1 MCSIK
6 LYVCLLHI
14 TLDSCL
20 LDALSVANDVTAGIV
35 PINSIDASSSS
46 SGSNSQGLQVLWAS
60 RSSSDIFGRRND
72 APVELLQ
79 SFVREVSSGTSY
91 FNIIVKVSPRMSVEI
106 LPSWDL
112 NACCEGFGFRV
123 SEEIL
128 SGRETGVHAWIE
140 GGLLDQRALPV
151 HPTEGLNLIQPGSLN
166 HLHLD
171 VCVI

>member
-6 LYVCLLHI
+6 LYECLLHI

-106 LPSWDL
+106 LPS
-112 NACCEGFGFRV
+112 
-123 SEEIL
+123 
-128 SGRETGVHAWIE
+128 
-140 GGLLDQRALPV
+140 
-151 HPTEGLNLIQPGSLN
+151 
-166 HLHLD
+166 
-171 VCVI
+171 